1 MFLLGF
7 TLLFVLLMLVFFLI
21 FFIYKIW
28 RNEGWRHGLNIIAY
42 FILSYFLL
50 SFIFHYFNILKEP
63 DTVTALTIVFLAAW
77 AFGLFI
83 YVRWNEY

>member
-1 MFLLGF
+1 MFLLLLP
-7 TLLFVLLMLVFFLI
+7 LLFVWLMLVLFLI

-28 RNEGWRHGLNIIAY
+28 RNEGWRQGLVMIAY
-42 FILSYFLL
+42 FILSNVLL
-50 SFIFHYFNILKEP
+50 TIILLYFNIKDEGARNACVL
-63 DTVTALTIVFLAAW
+63 VFLAAW